1 MSSQEYLK
9 DIILKQKSK
18 LSVTYL
24 LFGLEMVG
32 DLLKPLFI
40 GKAVN
45 DLLVGSVRSLLI
57 FLALHFAWMLIGM
70 IRMRYDTRTYSGIY
84 NEIILKSLSE
94 RKASS
99 DISKLSAHSTLTR
112 ELIDFL
118 EYDLVYILEAI
129 FNIFGSLVLLFF
141 YNVYVVLICLVIM
154 IPISFIS
161 RRYGK
166 KMSMLT
172 YHKNNEIEKQVDV
185 ISSSDEKE
193 YYRHY
198 KALRK
203 WQVKI
208 SDQHAFNFGI
218 MEAFVA
224 ALIAISLFIA
234 TKDSTQTEVVNQG
247 ELIGIYFY
255 IIKFNKGLETIPYIL
270 EKYASLKDIV
280 QRISKF

>member
-1 MSSQEYLK
+1 MSGPGYIK
-9 DIILKQKSK
+9 NIIYKQKSK

-24 LFGLEMVG
+24 LFGLEMVI

-45 DLLVGSVRSLLI
+45 DLLHGSFRSLII
-57 FLALHFAWMLIGM
+57 FLCLHFFWMFIGM

-84 NEIILKSLSE
+84 NEVILKFLSE
-94 RKASS
+94 RQANK

-118 EYDLVYILEAI
+118 EFDLVYILEAI
-129 FNIFGSLVLLFF
+129 FNIFGSLILLFF
-141 YNVYVVLICLVIM
+141 YNIYVVLICIVILV
-154 IPISFIS
+154 PIAFIS
-161 RRYGK
+161 KWYGR

-172 YHKNNEIEKQVDV
+172 HHKNNEIEKQVDV
-185 ISSSDEKE
+185 ISSFDQNEFF
-193 YYRHY
+193 RHY
-198 KALRK
+198 GALRK

-218 MEAFVA
+218 MESIVA
-224 ALIAISLFIA
+224 ILIGASLFI
-234 TKDSTQTEVVNQG
+234 STRESTEVINQG

-270 EKYASLKDIV
+270 EKYANLKDIIN
-280 QRISKF
+280 RISRF